1 MTKYES
7 RYGSADPTPASRA
20 FYWFVRGLI
29 AVAAKVLCRMEVH
42 GRENIPATGAFILA
56 PGAHRSNVETF
67 VVSVVTKRRMRFMGK
82 DTLWKHAAPDWFFS
96 SLGGFPINRESADRE
111 ALNQTLAL
119 VQEGEPVVM
128 FPEGTRRTGPKI
140 DPEHMRDGVA
150 YVASRAQIPIV
161 PVGIGGSE
169 RVMPPKAKYLR
180 PSKMVLIVG
189 EPMQP
194 APLKESGRVS
204 RSAVR
209 SLTDDLRT
217 TLQGLFDEAQRLAG
231 TPND

>member
-1 MTKYES
+1 VTKYES

-20 FYWFVRGLI
+20 FYRFVRALI
-29 AVAAKVLCRMEVH
+29 AFFAKLLLRIEVH
-42 GRENIPATGAFILA
+42 GRENIPATGAFVLA
-56 PGAHRSNVETF
+56 PGAHRSNIETF

-96 SLGGFPINRESADRE
+96 SLGGFPIHREGADRE
-111 ALNQTLAL
+111 ALSQTLTL
-119 VQEGEPVVM
+119 LEQGEPVVM
-128 FPEGTRRTGPKI
+128 FPEGTRRTGPTI

-189 EPMQP
+189 EPLQP

-209 SLTDDLRT
+209 TMTDDLRV
-217 TLQGLFDEAQRLAG
+217 TLQGLFDDAQRRAG
-231 TPND
+231 TPNT

>member
-7 RYGSADPTPASRA
+7 RYGSADPTRASRA
-20 FYWFVRGLI
+20 FYRFVRAADRL
-29 AVAAKVLCRMEVH
+29 VCAKVLFRIEVH
-42 GRENIPATGAFILA
+42 GRENIPATGAFVLA
-56 PGAHRSNVETF
+56 PGAHRSNIETF

-82 DTLWKHAAPDWFFS
+82 DTLWKHPAPDWFFS
-96 SLGGFPINRESADRE
+96 SLGGFPIHRDGADRE
-111 ALNQTLAL
+111 ALSQTLDL
-119 VQEGEPVVM
+119 LEQGEPVVM
-128 FPEGTRRTGPKI
+128 FPEGTRRTGPTI

-189 EPMQP
+189 EPLQP

-204 RSAVR
+204 RSGGAAR
-209 SLTDDLRT
+209 
-217 TLQGLFDEAQRLAG
+217 
-231 TPND
+231 